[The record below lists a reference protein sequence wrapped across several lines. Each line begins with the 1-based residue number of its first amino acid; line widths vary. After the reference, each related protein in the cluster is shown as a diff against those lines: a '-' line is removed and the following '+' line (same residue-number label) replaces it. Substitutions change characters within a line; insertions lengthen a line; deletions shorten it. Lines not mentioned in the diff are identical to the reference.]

1 MKSRLGKFLVIKKPN
16 RRITAKMMIEI
27 LLGEEDNDN

>member
-1 MKSRLGKFLVIKKPN
+1 MKN